1 MAKQDPSARRLG
13 TMNKRS
19 ADPSAKR
26 LGKPPAKKRERTV
39 TSWEDVKHQTKAGV
53 KKVLKK
59 TGAERV
65 LKAGKGVLNVK
76 LPGDRGPGDEP
87 ALRKWYSEGLRKD
100 AERKK
105 RVAAAKSPMARIVR
119 GPRRTEGSRYSR

>member
-1 MAKQDPSARRLG
+1 MTTRR
-13 TMNKRS
+13 TIK
-19 ADPSAKR
+19 DPSAKR

-59 TGAERV
+59 TGAEIV
-65 LKAGKGVLNVK
+65 FTAGKARWTS
-76 LPGDRGPGDEP
+76 GDRGPGAEP
-87 ALRKWYSEGLRKD
+87 GSKWAREGLRKD

-105 RVAAAKSPMARIVR
+105 RVAAARSPMARIVR

>member
-1 MAKQDPSARRLG
+1 MTTRR
-13 TMNKRS
+13 TIK
-19 ADPSAKR
+19 DPSAKR

-39 TSWEDVKHQTKAGV
+39 TSKEDVKHQLKAGV

-65 LKAGKGVLNVK
+65 FKAGRWVLVDLK
-76 LPGDRGPGDEP
+76 LPGDREPGAEP
-87 ALRKWYSEGLRKD
+87 GYKRTARKE
-100 AERKK
+100 AERKG

-119 GPRRTEGSRYSR
+119 GPRKTEGSRYSR

>member
-1 MAKQDPSARRLG
+1 MPHPGHKKKTVG
-13 TMNKRS
+13 T
-19 ADPSAKR
+19 DPSAKR

-76 LPGDRGPGDEP
+76 LPGDRGPGAEP
-87 ALRKWYSEGLRKD
+87 GSKWAREGLRKD